1 MAKFS
6 MTCKES
12 MVKEIS
18 RRLSGKDTFIIT
30 NYRGLSAKDMNEL
43 RKELRRISG
52 EYLVVK
58 DSMVKRALAES
69 PAKSAAEFIEGE
81 VGIAIDNKND
91 ATDISKI
98 LVKFAKDHKVMAIR
112 GGIMS
117 GTIISKEEIA
127 QLSKLPSR
135 EELLG
140 KLANVLNAPIQSLAG
155 VLNAIITKF
164 CYALNAVKDKKEAS
178 REAAGE
184 KKEEPAAPD
193 SDAAEKAGQPE
204 EQTKEQTQA
213 PADQPKEQPQE
224 EKSAEDGSAHGGK
237 PEAAETKPE
246 DIKKPEDA
254 PKPETGDQEQ

>member
-18 RRLSGKDTFIIT
+18 RRLGEKDTFIVT

-43 RKELRRISG
+43 RKELRSISG

-58 DSMVKRALAES
+58 DSMAKRALAES
-69 PAKSAAEFIEGE
+69 PVKSAVEFIEGE
-81 VGIAIDNKND
+81 IGIAIDNKAD
-91 ATDISKI
+91 ATNISKV
-98 LVKFAKDHKVMAIR
+98 LVKFAKSHEVMAIR

-117 GTIISKEEIA
+117 GALISKEEII

-140 KLANVLNAPIQSLAG
+140 RLANVLNAPIQGLAG
-155 VLNAIITKF
+155 ALNAIITKF
-164 CYALNAVKDKKEAS
+164 CYALNAVKDKKEVPAE
-178 REAAGE
+178 EA
-184 KKEEPAAPD
+184 
-193 SDAAEKAGQPE
+193 
-204 EQTKEQTQA
+204 
-213 PADQPKEQPQE
+213 QE
-224 EKSAEDGSAHGGK
+224 EKK

-246 DIKKPEDA
+246 DIKKSEDA
-254 PKPETGDQEQ
+254 PKPKPETGDQKQ

>member
-6 MTCKES
+6 MICKES

-18 RRLSGKDTFIIT
+18 NRLSEKDTFIVT

-43 RKELRRISG
+43 RKELRKISG

-58 DSMVKRALAES
+58 DSMAKRALAES
-69 PAKSAAEFIEGE
+69 PAKGAAEFIEGE

-91 ATDISKI
+91 AINISKI

-117 GTIISKEEIA
+117 GALISKEEIM

-135 EELLG
+135 KELLG
-140 KLANVLNAPIQSLAG
+140 RLANVLNAPIQGLAG

-178 REAAGE
+178 GEATGE
-184 KKEEPAAPD
+184 KKEEPAAPA
-193 SDAAEKAGQPE
+193 SDAAEKTEQP
-204 EQTKEQTQA
+204 QA
-213 PADQPKEQPQE
+213 PAEQPKEQSQE
-224 EKSAEDGSAHGGK
+224 A
-237 PEAAETKPE
+237 T
-246 DIKKPEDA
+246 
-254 PKPETGDQEQ
+254 KPETGDQKQ